1 MNRRT
6 CSDCRYEKEDASSE
20 VCTNCHGIIK
30 GEPSNWK
37 NKSCLVCV
45 NFGKGVH
52 VKPCKD
58 CIYNKYKPSFE
69 LDKKENKEMKE
80 IKTCNNCR
88 YTSLSIALE
97 PCRSCIDIM
106 GGERRNW
113 NAPVEEIKT
122 CSTCKHAS
130 DGLDD
135 DICEQCIVS
144 DRGGTVFYWEARNK
158 TESKQE
164 EHDETRSCD
173 TCKYGVVSANIEPC
187 MSCINAGGY
196 SKWEAPLDETE
207 GNNSDTK
214 FIECDVCKYRYKD
227 MDAEPCNT
235 CVNMG
240 RGDNCKGEE
249 VSCFNCAYA
258 STSMNEKPCK
268 NCSKNSRNAQTIS
281 NLYFKPTN
289 SKCFNCKHLYKNV
302 WESPCNKC
310 CEVSMGE
317 DCKWEGVN
325 CSDCKHYEVLVGEE
339 PCKNCVNNPCNW
351 YRKDKSSFKLCFE
364 PKETQ
369 VNNSEPELSVE
380 DEELL
385 EEIASH
391 DSKQGDFLDIEKRTE
406 EAIDNLDGF
415 VPRLGTTEDTYTPPY
430 RGYTRECC
438 QCMYYNDLNNYGVCP
453 LHQYCWK
460 DNKHTLFID
469 NDPQRRKQK
478 AEQEEHFDEHYHDK
492 VQPLEIMQ
500 EIMTPEEFRGFLFGN
515 IIKYSCRCG
524 KKDEPQKEFAK
535 LRRYREWYNKA
546 ILGEHIDPR
555 V

>member
-1 MNRRT
+1 MNIRT

-30 GEPSNWK
+30 GEPSNWE

-69 LDKKENKEMKE
+69 LDKKENKEMEE
-80 IKTCNNCR
+80 IKTCDNCR
-88 YTSLSIALE
+88 HSELNIACE
-97 PCRSCIDIM
+97 PCRSCTDNES
-106 GGERRNW
+106 GERRNW
-113 NAPVEEIKT
+113 NAPLEETK
-122 CSTCKHAS
+122 
-130 DGLDD
+130 
-135 DICEQCIVS
+135 
-144 DRGGTVFYWEARNK
+144 
-158 TESKQE
+158 
-164 EHDETRSCD
+164 
-173 TCKYGVVSANIEPC
+173 
-187 MSCINAGGY
+187 
-196 SKWEAPLDETE
+196 

-227 MDAEPCNT
+227 MDAEHCNS
-235 CVNMG
+235 CANMG
-240 RGDNCKGEE
+240 RGNNCKGEE

-258 STSMNEKPCK
+258 NTSMNENPCK

-289 SKCFNCKHLYKNV
+289 SKCFNCKYLYKNV

-317 DCKWEGVN
+317 DCKWEGAN
-325 CSDCKHYEVLVGEE
+325 CPDCKHYEVLVGEE

-351 YRKDKSSFKLCFE
+351 YKDKSSFKLCFE

-369 VNNSEPELSVE
+369 VNNSKHKLSVE
-380 DEELL
+380 DEEFQ

-391 DSKQGDFLDIEKRTE
+391 DSKQEVYNGVTPSCWTCKHFENNSNDAPCSKCV
-406 EAIDNLDGF
+406 AICN
-415 VPRLGTTEDTYTPPY
+415 GTTSYWEERDKGTELQTA
-430 RGYTRECC
+430 REI
-438 QCMYYNDLNNYGVCP
+438 VE
-453 LHQYCWK
+453 K
-460 DNKHTLFID
+460 IAE
-469 NDPQRRKQK
+469 QRL
-478 AEQEEHFDEHYHDK
+478 QEEHFDEHYHDK

-535 LRRYREWYNKA
+535 LRRYREWYDKA
-546 ILGEHIDPR
+546 VLCEHIDPR

>member
-1 MNRRT
+1 MKMRT
-6 CSDCRYEKEDASSE
+6 CSDCRYEKEAISSE
-20 VCTNCHGIIK
+20 VCVTCHGLVK

-37 NKSCLVCV
+37 RKTCLIC
-45 NFGKGVH
+45 NHFGKGIDE
-52 VKPCKD
+52 KPCSKCFYD
-58 CIYNKYKPSFE
+58 KYRPSFELKQFE

-88 YTSLSIALE
+88 HSELNIACE
-97 PCRSCIDIM
+97 PCRSCTDNES
-106 GGERRNW
+106 GERRNW

-122 CSTCKHAS
+122 CSNCKHAS

-135 DICEQCIVS
+135 DICEQCSVS

-164 EHDETRSCD
+164 EHEETRSCD

-196 SKWEAPLDETE
+196 SKWEAPLGETE

-227 MDAEPCNT
+227 MDAEPCNS

-249 VSCFNCAYA
+249 VSCLNCAYA
-258 STSMNEKPCK
+258 NVSMNEKPCK
-268 NCSKNSRNAQTIS
+268 NCSKNSRNTQTIS
-281 NLYFKPTN
+281 NLYFKPIN
-289 SKCFNCKHLYKNV
+289 SKCFNCKYLYKNV

-317 DCKWEGVN
+317 DCKWEGAN

-351 YRKDKSSFKLCFE
+351 YKDKSSFKLCFE

-369 VNNSEPELSVE
+369 VNNSKPELSVE

-415 VPRLGTTEDTYTPPY
+415 LPRLGT
-430 RGYTRECC
+430 
-438 QCMYYNDLNNYGVCP
+438 
-453 LHQYCWK
+453 
-460 DNKHTLFID
+460 
-469 NDPQRRKQK
+469 
-478 AEQEEHFDEHYHDK
+478 EEHFDEHYHDK

-535 LRRYREWYNKA
+535 LRRYREWYDKA
-546 ILGEHIDPR
+546 TIGEHIDPR
-555 V
+555 I